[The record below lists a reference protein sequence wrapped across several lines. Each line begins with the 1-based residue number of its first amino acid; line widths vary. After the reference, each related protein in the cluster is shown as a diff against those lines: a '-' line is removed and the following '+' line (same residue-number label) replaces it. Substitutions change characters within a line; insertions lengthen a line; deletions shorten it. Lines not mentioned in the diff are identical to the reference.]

1 MKATDMRSGMAV
13 KIDGKLYVITRTEH
27 RTPGNLRAFMQIKL
41 KDVKGGSIVERRF
54 ASSDDLEVAM
64 LDRRQIE
71 YLYSDNTGHV
81 FMDNESYEQYALD
94 ADLLGNAMKYIKPN
108 TAIVGMFNEGNVITL
123 ELPKTVDLKVTD
135 TVPGIKG
142 ATATNVQK
150 DATMETG
157 LVTRVPDFI
166 KVGEM
171 VRISTEDG
179 SYQSRV

>member
-1 MKATDMRSGMAV
+1 MKATEMRPGMAV
-13 KIDGKLYVITRTEH
+13 KIDGKLFVITRTEH

-54 ASSDDLEVAM
+54 ASSDDLDVAM
-64 LDRRQIE
+64 LDRREIE
-71 YLYSDNTGHV
+71 YLYSDNSGHV
-81 FMDNESYEQYALD
+81 FMDTETYEQYALD
-94 ADLLGNAMKYIKPN
+94 AELLGDAMKFLKAN
-108 TAIVGMFNEGNVITL
+108 TTIIGLLNEGNIITI

-157 LVTRVPDFI
+157 LVVRVPDFI

-171 VRISTEDG
+171 VRVSTETG